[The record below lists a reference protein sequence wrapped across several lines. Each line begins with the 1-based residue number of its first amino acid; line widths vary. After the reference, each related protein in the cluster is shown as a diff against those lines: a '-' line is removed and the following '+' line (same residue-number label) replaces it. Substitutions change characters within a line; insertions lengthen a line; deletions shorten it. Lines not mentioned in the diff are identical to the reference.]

1 MDGPLE
7 PAQEGIHFDVIQ
19 HPLLFA
25 KLKAY
30 GVDVESCALL
40 KDYLS
45 DRSQRVKVG
54 SAFSNWERVKQGI
67 PRGSVLE
74 PTLFNIFIND
84 LFTHVTQTKLNASA
98 DDHQIHHSSVDPP
111 VLDTYICNDV
121 EKANQWYSQNGM
133 MVNVKKQQAF
143 IIDQT
148 EHKFSFPVKCALDI
162 FGMTIDN
169 RLNFDRHRSQIYCL

>member
-1 MDGPLE
+1 MEGPLE
-7 PAQEGIHFDVIQ
+7 KLRFAPAQEGIHFDVIQ
-19 HPLLFA
+19 QPLLFA

-54 SAFSNWERVKQGI
+54 SAFSSWERVKQGI
-67 PRGSVLE
+67 PRGSVLG

-98 DDHQIHHSSVDPP
+98 DDHQIHHSSVDLL

-133 MVNVKKQQAF
+133 IVNVKKQ
-143 IIDQT
+143 
-148 EHKFSFPVKCALDI
+148 H
-162 FGMTIDN
+162 
-169 RLNFDRHRSQIYCL
+169 